1 MTDDIP
7 PSSQVRP
14 EDEAQ
19 GQKMT
24 IYMPQGAVII
34 ERSELEPTVEPTAQ
48 ITPEEAPV
56 LPKTGNE
63 TVQSV
68 GAVINIYTGDES
80 RGVKEQDPSK
90 ALATDSALMDEQHV
104 LLRISEML
112 DVITKRIDH
121 DAQPIV
127 QSAQPIVQSA
137 QPIVQSAQPIVQ
149 SAQPTGTVILST
161 NSVEEIEKNSAI
173 VRGDQNV
180 ENNFALKGHHFDWM
194 HAFNL
199 MYISVILFS
208 MLLPAGL
215 HSILKTEVLPALTSY
230 EAAGIHKGDLLVA
243 VEAQAS
249 SLVVGDVLAVHDP
262 ILGTEEVAQVS
273 EILAPVNGI
282 VTFAIPPRA
291 GQTLGLSYSLGAD
304 SEIYKVIK
312 FIPTLGTA
320 KLLLDSFY
328 LQFFVGVAVILLNV
342 IVHFRRH
349 RRYSKSLRTDIN
361 Q

>member
-34 ERSELEPTVEPTAQ
+34 ERSELEPPVEPTAQ
-48 ITPEEAPV
+48 IPPEEAPA
-56 LPKTGNE
+56 LPKAGNE
-63 TVQSV
+63 SVQSV

-80 RGVKEQDPSK
+80 RGVKEQSHSK

-121 DAQPIV
+121 DAQPSV
-127 QSAQPIVQSA
+127 QI
-137 QPIVQSAQPIVQ
+137 
-149 SAQPTGTVILST
+149 AQPTGTVILST

-173 VRGDQNV
+173 VRDDQNV
-180 ENNFALKGHHFDWM
+180 EHNFASKGHHFDWM

-199 MYISVILFS
+199 IYICVILFS

-215 HSILKTEVLPALTSY
+215 HSILKTEVIPALTSY
-230 EAAGIHKGDLLVA
+230 EAAGIQKGDLLVA

-291 GQTLGLSYSLGAD
+291 GQTLNLSYSLGAD

-320 KLLLDSFY
+320 KMLLDSFY
-328 LQFFVGVAVILLNV
+328 VQFFVGVAVILLNG

-349 RRYSKSLRTDIN
+349 RRYSKSLKTYIN

>member
-137 QPIVQSAQPIVQ
+137 QP
-149 SAQPTGTVILST
+149 TGTVILST

-249 SLVVGDVLAVHDP
+249 SLVVGDALAIHDP

-291 GQTLGLSYSLGAD
+291 GQTLNLSYSLSAD

>member
-34 ERSELEPTVEPTAQ
+34 ERSELEPPVEPTAQ
-48 ITPEEAPV
+48 IPPEEAPA
-56 LPKTGNE
+56 LPKAGNE
-63 TVQSV
+63 SVQSV

-80 RGVKEQDPSK
+80 RGVKEQNPSK

-137 QPIVQSAQPIVQ
+137 QP
-149 SAQPTGTVILST
+149 TGTVILST

-173 VRGDQNV
+173 VRDDQNV
-180 ENNFALKGHHFDWM
+180 EHNFASKGHHFDWM

-199 MYISVILFS
+199 IYICVILFS

-215 HSILKTEVLPALTSY
+215 HSILKTEVIPALTSY
-230 EAAGIHKGDLLVA
+230 EAAGIQKGDLLVA

-291 GQTLGLSYSLGAD
+291 GQTLNLSYSLGAD

-320 KLLLDSFY
+320 KMLLDSFY
-328 LQFFVGVAVILLNV
+328 VQFFVGVAVILLNG

-349 RRYSKSLRTDIN
+349 RRYSKSLKTYIN